1 MQGRTIPS
9 ENNSIQSF
17 PFKNW
22 MKEMEILKKLKIK
35 KLQWIYQNNKNNKNP
50 LIIKNFFKKK
60 ISIRK
65 KYKVNINSICADE
78 FIRKPLLNK
87 KGLNLSHFNELIGI
101 INIANICHIEY
112 LIIPFVDNSSIKK
125 LNYNS
130 LLKNFIIQIYPL
142 LKFYKIELHLETDI
156 ESKKIIDIIKNT
168 NSEKYIKINIDSGNI
183 VSLGLKIKEEIFQA
197 KNLIGSVHIK
207 DRLRFGS
214 TVPLGY
220 GDVDFELFFKLLKNI
235 NYKRDLIL
243 QGSRINNISDDFL
256 VKKYIYFINQY
267 L

>member
-1 MQGRTIPS
+1 MQGRVIPS

-22 MKEMEILKKLKIK
+22 MKEMEVLKKLKIK
-35 KLQWIYQNNKNNKNP
+35 KLQWIYENDKNNKNP
-50 LIIKNFFKKK
+50 LILNNFNKKK
-60 ISIRK
+60 LMINK

-78 FIRKPLLNK
+78 FIKKPIIERN
-87 KGLNLSHFNELIGI
+87 GLNFSNLNELISI
-101 INIANICHIEY
+101 IKISNNSHIEY
-112 LIIPFVDNSSIKK
+112 IIIPFVDNSSIKK
-125 LNYNS
+125 LNFNK
-130 LLKNFIIQIYPL
+130 LLKIFINQIYPIL
-142 LKFYKIELHLETDI
+142 EFYKIELHLETDI
-156 ESKKIIDIIKNT
+156 KSNKIVNIIKKT

-183 VSLGLKIKEEIFQA
+183 VSLGLKIKEEIFHS
-197 KNLIGSVHIK
+197 KNYIGSIHIK

-235 NYKRDLIL
+235 NYKRDLVL
-243 QGSRINNISDDFL
+243 QGSRIHGMSDEVL
-256 VKKYIYFINQY
+256 VKKYLYFINQY